1 MQIQTWSLLEAMGT
15 KWGELSASEAS
26 LSVRCSGPWTATGQ
40 LRTGS
45 RKLAGRQPW
54 TWTIFEDLPLVLR
67 TGMAQDDSELVN
79 GIHHTSVSKNL
90 WF

>member
-15 KWGELSASEAS
+15 KWGELSASEAYQFGAQD
-26 LSVRCSGPWTATGQ
+26 LGQRQGQ

-45 RKLAGRQPW
+45 RKLAGGQPW

>member
-1 MQIQTWSLLEAMGT
+1 MGT
-15 KWGELSASEAS
+15 KWGEKLPYQFGAQD
-26 LSVRCSGPWTATGQ
+26 LGQRQGQ

-67 TGMAQDDSELVN
+67 TEMAQDDSELVN